1 MRLYL
6 DTILWNLLCD
16 QDVEPI
22 ILVESLAS
30 KNASLAFSFHTVYE
44 LARTTT
50 ESRRIQLF
58 SYFRRFLGLSPDC
71 MKQIPDA
78 LMAETRAF
86 QDGLRTIDPLASA
99 DECGF
104 VREEVD
110 KLSRGLL
117 EDRVKQFIEQRTQHS
132 EAQRTQQKD
141 HLSRRADIQE
151 KLAAVSAERLESW
164 IPSQALTPSGADI
177 LYSHFERMTLQR
189 PTRDFCLALL
199 TSPVGNVARG
209 IVRADLYYNWRC
221 ATRGSNR
228 FDLMDDML
236 HVLQATYCDIYA
248 TAEAKQSE
256 YASLLLAR
264 TPVEIYDRK
273 TPIDRWLDTLVS
285 ARANAALAAGS

>member
-1 MRLYL
+1 MLLYL
-6 DTILWNLLCD
+6 DTIIWNLLCD
-16 QDVEPI
+16 QAVEPRT
-22 ILVESLAS
+22 LVGSLAS
-30 KNASLAFSFHTVYE
+30 KNASLAFSFHSVYE
-44 LARTTT
+44 LARTTS

-58 SYFRRFLGLSPDC
+58 SYFKGFLDLNSVC

-86 QDGLRTIDPLASA
+86 QDGLRTVDPFASA
-99 DECGF
+99 DEYGF

-110 KLSRGLL
+110 KLSGGLL

-141 HLSRRADIQE
+141 HLSRRVDMQG
-151 KLAAVSAERLESW
+151 KLAAVSAEKLETW
-164 IPSQALTPSGADI
+164 IPLQVLTPSGADI
-177 LYSHFERMTLQR
+177 LSSHFERMTLQR

-228 FDLMDDML
+228 FDLMDDTL

-256 YASLLLAR
+256 YASLLLTDTR
-264 TPVEIYDRK
+264 VEIYDRK
-273 TPIDRWLDTLVS
+273 TPIDRWLETLVS
-285 ARANAALAAGS
+285 SSANVALAAGS